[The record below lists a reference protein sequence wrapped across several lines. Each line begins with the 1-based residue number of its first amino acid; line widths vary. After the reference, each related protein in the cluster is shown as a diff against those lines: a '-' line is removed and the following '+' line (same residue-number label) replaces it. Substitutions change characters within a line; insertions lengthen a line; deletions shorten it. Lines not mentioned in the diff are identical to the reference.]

1 MTPYTAYVNYGNMPL
16 WKQIMEMRP
25 WVDEANAKRI
35 AEEALERTMSVPLKN
50 RRMERVGHIAKY
62 IWAETKKLRGQEGE

>member
-1 MTPYTAYVNYGNMPL
+1 MTTYTAYVNYGNMPL

-35 AEEALERTMSVPLKN
+35 AEEALEMPMSVPLKN
-50 RRMERVGHIAKY
+50 HRMERAWRIAKY
-62 IWAETKKLRGQEGE
+62 IWAETKKLRDQEGA